1 MNHCSSVAT
10 SVISGDKAFAGTD
23 ASVFLWLTDENGKT
37 MGGKNGNSEVPK
49 TSRKFKVTKFVNK
62 VATRSIGILKIGFAL
77 TSKQVFYS
85 FAASPD
91 MPSWKACQFKHR
103 ARVSEFIKFNEHLKD
118 KLGELHKLTV
128 RHFGTGLSPDWLLS
142 RIELTEVDEQD
153 RPVRPLQVF
162 GCDEWLKPKRI
173 YELGHDQI
181 PAKYFVKILS
191 QKKLTDENGLF
202 VELYGNKGSCL
213 TVNNSFSIIFFRND
227 SEKNTEKAR
236 NRLIMA
242 GLFYTRFDSFL
253 KDVLLIILQAI
264 DLGELKAAALFN
276 ESGNDWI
283 VERVVVV
290 APSGEKLVL
299 DFQKSYINPSGLKA
313 FL

>member
-1 MNHCSSVAT
+1 
-10 SVISGDKAFAGTD
+10 
-23 ASVFLWLTDENGKT
+23 
-37 MGGKNGNSEVPK
+37 
-49 TSRKFKVTKFVNK
+49 
-62 VATRSIGILKIGFAL
+62 
-77 TSKQVFYS
+77 
-85 FAASPD
+85 

-213 TVNNSFSIIFFRND
+213 TVNNSFSN
-227 SEKNTEKAR
+227 
-236 NRLIMA
+236 
-242 GLFYTRFDSFL
+242 
-253 KDVLLIILQAI
+253 
-264 DLGELKAAALFN
+264 
-276 ESGNDWI
+276 
-283 VERVVVV
+283 
-290 APSGEKLVL
+290 
-299 DFQKSYINPSGLKA
+299 
-313 FL
+313 